1 MVEAPRLDGITL
13 DLLGDTLRGVKSV
26 NRSTNKRTIP
36 SLLSYISNGVLP
48 TTKNLWGQHMRIY
61 TLMLRF

>member
-48 TTKNLWGQHMRIY
+48 TTCTENLWGQHDVKVLSVI
-61 TLMLRF
+61 